1 MTARYHRRRFR
12 MHKQLVSVFSAMLA
26 LSPAAAQTDFS
37 PQALNDEAQRVSEVV
52 THPAATEWLEKAGE
66 LPEAMG
72 AALFIGPREP
82 GGFERE
88 VYTAQ
93 QALALS
99 EEELADFRVVE
110 YGPDRYYA
118 TNYGSPIAYA
128 PMLELAALHAGIESF
143 KGQRILD
150 LGYGQLGQ
158 LEMLARCGAKVVGIE
173 IDPVIDTLYRTTRL
187 SDQVQA
193 ADGTRGRVRL
203 LLGDWFND
211 WDLQRDAGPGFDI
224 ILCRNVLKRG
234 YVQPEEPMPGFDPID
249 VGGEPVDGALHIFH
263 ALNEGGIAVVYN
275 LGAGYH
281 RRDDG
286 SYHAPAD
293 IRDPFGED
301 AWKEAGFE
309 ILAFEEEGSD
319 LMREVGVRLGWG
331 TMDELADFNVLYT
344 IVRRPE

>member
-1 MTARYHRRRFR
+1 MLSRFTSLLGAA
-12 MHKQLVSVFSAMLA
+12 LV
-26 LSPAAAQTDFS
+26 LSPAFAQTDFS
-37 PQALNDEAQRVSEVV
+37 PAALADEAHRVSEVV
-52 THPAATEWLEKAGE
+52 THPAATEWLGKAGE
-66 LPEAMG
+66 LPEALG
-72 AALFIGPREP
+72 VALFIGPREP

-99 EEELADFRVVE
+99 EDELADFRVVE

-128 PMLELAALHAGIESF
+128 PMLELSALHAGIESF

-150 LGYGQLGQ
+150 FGYGQLGQ

-173 IDPVIDTLYRTTRL
+173 IDPVIDTLYRTTRI
-187 SDQVQA
+187 SDDVRA
-193 ADGTRGRVRL
+193 DDGTRGRVRL

-234 YVQPEEPMPGFDPID
+234 YVQPEEPMAGFDPID
-249 VGGEPVDGALHIFH
+249 IGGEPVDGALHIFH
-263 ALNEGGIAVVYN
+263 ALEEGGIAVVYN
-275 LGAGYH
+275 LGAGNH
-281 RRDDG
+281 RRGDG

-309 ILAFEEEGSD
+309 ILAFEEDGSER
-319 LMREVGVRLGWG
+319 MREVGVRLGWG